1 MRVRCLE
8 DLTDLE
14 GARILLRI
22 DLERFGE
29 ISAPVDDPRFLGT
42 FTTIDWLLERG
53 ARVVLCAAREDL
65 PGPSLARFANP
76 LATVLG
82 RAVEVLPVCVGE
94 PVAAALADQTQD
106 RLLLLGN
113 LAAEP
118 GETGGDDAF
127 SDRLAAPFSHY
138 VDDAF
143 AAAHL
148 ESASVKGVATRFP
161 DGRRAI
167 GRAMQTEVDALAC
180 LMSRPDRP
188 NVAVLGGRITA
199 RRFAAARALIS
210 RADRFGAVGDFGL
223 ALAAARDASRALD
236 ADHSDLAAS
245 VSQLL
250 QLARELDVEL
260 ALPSDVRVGRSRR
273 AVVINRLTARSRP
286 VDVGPATLEALLSIL
301 HDAETAFWC
310 GTTVIGDDLGES
322 RGGDKALARALGS
335 VPGFS
340 VVAGLEI
347 TDRVGGLR
355 RLGAI
360 SHVVSG
366 CEAALAFIAGER
378 LPGLAVMED

>member
-8 DLTDLE
+8 DLTALE
-14 GARILLRI
+14 GARVLLRI

-42 FTTIDWLLERG
+42 FTTVDWLLERG
-53 ARVVLCAAREDL
+53 ARIVMCAAQEDL
-65 PGPSLARFANP
+65 PGPSMAGFSNP
-76 LATVLG
+76 LASVLG
-82 RAVEVLPVCVGE
+82 RAVEVLPVGVGE
-94 PVAAALADQTQD
+94 PVAAALAEQPPD

-118 GETGGDDAF
+118 GGAGGHAAF
-127 SDRLAAPFSHY
+127 SDRLAVLFSHY

-148 ESASVKGVATRFP
+148 ESELVKEVATRFP

-180 LMSRPDRP
+180 LMNRPDRP
-188 NVAVLGGRITA
+188 NVAVLGGRVTA
-199 RRFAAARALIS
+199 RRLAAARALTA
-210 RADRFGAVGDFGL
+210 RTDRFGAVGELGL
-223 ALAAARDASRALD
+223 ALAAARGTSQVCG
-236 ADHSDLAAS
+236 ADHPDLEAS
-245 VSQLL
+245 VVRLL

-260 ALPSDVRVGRSRR
+260 VLPSDVRVGRARR
-273 AVVINRLTARSRP
+273 AVAVDRLTSSSRP
-286 VDVGPATLEALLSIL
+286 VDVGPATLEAVRSLF

-310 GTTVIGDDLGES
+310 GTTTIGDDLGAS

-340 VVAGLEI
+340 VVAGLE
-347 TDRVGGLR
+347 TADRVGGFR
-355 RLGAI
+355 RLGGV

-378 LPGLAVMED
+378 LPGLAIMED